1 LQINVEH
8 IASKISVIL
17 VYSMTEETKFL
28 GSCFPR

>member
-1 LQINVEH
+1 MNVLF
-8 IASKISVIL
+8 S